1 MVDEANRAA
10 QDKVRPGL
18 LTLLCVFIFVSSA
31 AGILYVLSM
40 SLPYAQSG
48 ILVLYYLIAL
58 VIGIG
63 VFNLKKWA
71 YWSFIIFQFLSLVPV
86 LVDIIIVILG
96 IARAEIIPVSEMVR
110 VGFGVAWLL
119 YFSSSSVRIA
129 FGLIESSRNKKLQ
142 PTANAPAE

>member
-1 MVDEANRAA
+1 MVDESNRAA

-48 ILVLYYLIAL
+48 ILVLYYLISL

-71 YWSFIIFQFLSLVPV
+71 YWSFIIFQFLYLVPV
-86 LVDIIIVILG
+86 LVDLIMVILG
-96 IARAEIIPVSEMVR
+96 IARVEIIPVSEMAR

-119 YFSSSSVRIA
+119 YFSSSSVRMA